1 MTNTRNAMF
10 LLKTEPETYSFS
22 DLERDGQTP
31 WDGVRNHLAKTHL
44 CAMKP
49 GDEAFIY
56 HSVSDK
62 QVVGIAKVI
71 GEPRLDPKDE
81 TGTFYCVDIAPVRR
95 LKRPVTL
102 AEFKA
107 AGWDQFDLVRM
118 SRLSCMAVPADVSD
132 WILAQELLPPAE
144 KTAAPKKPAVKKPT
158 AKKKAV
164 AKS

>member
-1 MTNTRNAMF
+1 
-10 LLKTEPETYSFS
+10 LLKTEPESYSFA
-22 DLERDGQTP
+22 DLERDQQTA

-44 CAMKP
+44 CTMKP

-107 AGWDQFDLVRM
+107 AGWNDFALVRM
-118 SRLSCMAVPADVSD
+118 SRLSVMPVPDEVKA
-132 WILAQELLPPAE
+132 WILKTEQEA
-144 KTAAPKKPAVKKPT
+144 
-158 AKKKAV
+158 AV
-164 AKS
+164 ARK